1 MLTYFTY
8 IPIIFLLIFLSIVIY
23 RNNKQN
29 KSNKYFS
36 LFILSI
42 VLWVF
47 ALLLSDTT
55 KNYEVALFWS
65 KMAIIG
71 PAFIIY
77 FFLLFSKVFPRGEG
91 DFNKKY
97 KFLLIAPAIII
108 IILSPT
114 RYNIEDI
121 IIRDWGAEAAAG
133 QLYLFLFLYYLSY
146 LILSFYILIKKYRR
160 AINLLR
166 VQIRYLFLG
175 MGISSI
181 LGLTTNLVFL
191 FFNINQFTFFG
202 PISMLFFIGFTSYA
216 ILKYRLMDIKVI
228 IKRSTVFA
236 FLVII
241 ITSVFTLFS
250 YIISQML
257 LDITGAKS
265 LVLNGVIMAVLVSLG
280 FEPLKKALSQTTDS
294 FLFKAEYDPQE
305 VLSEYSEKFSSTLY
319 LEELNQ
325 FISERTF
332 EIFKPSFISLFLKN
346 KDTGVYEEEFIVGE
360 IEQEKMKSIESK
372 FFKRI
377 YNYLAKIKKEKDIVV
392 REEFKKIN
400 ERLQNKTLG
409 QLLKILEKE
418 EVNLMIPMYVKEELA
433 GILFLGDKKSGD
445 VYSQADLNILEIMAS
460 QAAVSIKNAQL
471 YEEQRMFAQH
481 LEKEVEKATEDL
493 KIANEKLVKLD
504 KAKSEFISIASH
516 QLRTPLTV
524 VKGYIS
530 MVLEGN
536 FGEVNYAATDSLEK
550 VYESNERLI
559 QLVENLLNIS
569 RIESGRLQFNYEI
582 IHLEDLVDSVVEELG
597 NMAKKKG
604 LKFTYKKPAKKLPK
618 VKLDQEKI
626 RQVVLNLIDN
636 SIKYTKKGSVTV
648 ALKKTGEAIE
658 FCVSDSGMGISKT
671 DLPNLFKKF
680 IRGTGTSLVHTEGTG
695 LGLYVAD
702 QMIKSHKGKIW
713 AESKGEGLGAKFCF
727 VLPKYK
733 HNSKKEVKK
742 K

>member
-202 PISMLFFIGFTSYA
+202 PISMLFFIIFSQ
-216 ILKYRLMDIKVI
+216 VI
-228 IKRSTVFA
+228 WSC
-236 FLVII
+236 
-241 ITSVFTLFS
+241 
-250 YIISQML
+250 
-257 LDITGAKS
+257 
-265 LVLNGVIMAVLVSLG
+265 LG
-280 FEPLKKALSQTTDS
+280 
-294 FLFKAEYDPQE
+294 
-305 VLSEYSEKFSSTLY
+305 
-319 LEELNQ
+319 
-325 FISERTF
+325 
-332 EIFKPSFISLFLKN
+332 
-346 KDTGVYEEEFIVGE
+346 
-360 IEQEKMKSIESK
+360 
-372 FFKRI
+372 
-377 YNYLAKIKKEKDIVV
+377 
-392 REEFKKIN
+392 
-400 ERLQNKTLG
+400 
-409 QLLKILEKE
+409 
-418 EVNLMIPMYVKEELA
+418 
-433 GILFLGDKKSGD
+433 
-445 VYSQADLNILEIMAS
+445 
-460 QAAVSIKNAQL
+460 
-471 YEEQRMFAQH
+471 
-481 LEKEVEKATEDL
+481 
-493 KIANEKLVKLD
+493 
-504 KAKSEFISIASH
+504 
-516 QLRTPLTV
+516 
-524 VKGYIS
+524 
-530 MVLEGN
+530 
-536 FGEVNYAATDSLEK
+536 
-550 VYESNERLI
+550 
-559 QLVENLLNIS
+559 
-569 RIESGRLQFNYEI
+569 
-582 IHLEDLVDSVVEELG
+582 
-597 NMAKKKG
+597 
-604 LKFTYKKPAKKLPK
+604 
-618 VKLDQEKI
+618 
-626 RQVVLNLIDN
+626 
-636 SIKYTKKGSVTV
+636 
-648 ALKKTGEAIE
+648 
-658 FCVSDSGMGISKT
+658 
-671 DLPNLFKKF
+671 
-680 IRGTGTSLVHTEGTG
+680 
-695 LGLYVAD
+695 
-702 QMIKSHKGKIW
+702 
-713 AESKGEGLGAKFCF
+713 
-727 VLPKYK
+727 
-733 HNSKKEVKK
+733 
-742 K
+742 